1 VIVTH
6 QPAIRLA
13 GQFSRRRH
21 GDEPINPIFSRNPAP
36 LEPKID
42 ANKNFDKQLQNG
54 L

>member
-13 GQFSRRRH
+13 GQFIAVAGTATSQSIESFRKT
-21 GDEPINPIFSRNPAP
+21 DI
-36 LEPKID
+36 
-42 ANKNFDKQLQNG
+42 NKNFDKQLQNG